1 MIPKVDYKI
10 VSLSSLKSDVENW
23 KSEGKKIVFTNGCFD
38 ILHYG
43 HIHFLSMAKE
53 EGDILIVGLNTDDS
67 VTKLKGE
74 SRPIN
79 NEKSRS
85 FLMASL
91 DFVDRVCLFGED
103 TPQILID
110 EIVPDILVKGGDYK
124 TEEIVG
130 FNTVTKNGGKV
141 IALDYVEGYSTSSLE
156 DKIRSMQKK

>member
-10 VSLSSLKSDVENW
+10 VSLSSLKPDVDHW

-53 EGDILIVGLNTDDS
+53 EGDILIVGLNSDES

-74 SRPIN
+74 NRPIN

-103 TPQILID
+103 TPKMLID

-124 TEEIVG
+124 AEEIVG
-130 FNTVTKNGGKV
+130 FHTVTKNGGKV

-156 DKIRSMQKK
+156 EKIRSMQKK

>member
-10 VSLSSLKSDVENW
+10 VNLPSLKSDVDQW
-23 KSEGKKIVFTNGCFD
+23 KALGKKIVFTNGCFD

-53 EGDILIVGLNTDDS
+53 EGDILIVGLNSDKS

-103 TPQILID
+103 TPKTLID

-124 TEEIVG
+124 VEEIVG
-130 FNTVTKNGGKV
+130 FTTVTKNGGKV
-141 IALDYVEGYSTSSLE
+141 IALDYVEGYSTTSLE
-156 DKIRSMQKK
+156 EKIRSMQKK